1 MPISQDSLPF
11 NFTAARMGGLGNNNS
26 IGNMLQG
33 LSRDQLNQFARD
45 RGISSASLSG
55 MLERKSSF
63 DALMNL
69 DFQSL
74 QSIDNLANLAHS
86 NNSSQKNIPSSG
98 LQNWSLRSSGM
109 DGNAPNA
116 SSASLSNVAR
126 RLAAVGNMES
136 LLRNMST
143 NNMNNNNSS
152 NTFNGNN
159 GSTSNGGISHA
170 NLQSLLQNMQNGSS
184 MSSLFASNNNNN
196 GMMGSSSGTQNNNAQ
211 SSVASLAN
219 LLRDSSSTGLSALR
233 MQDGFSS
240 QRNSSVEDFLNL
252 VADGYLPHPEPSLL
266 SVPLM
271 QHQQQLQH
279 QQQQSGSNG
288 NDSDA
293 LLAQHQQQQ
302 QQLFAQAAA
311 AAAATGNSQLANALS
326 SRSFG
331 SLAGTDPAT
340 AALLAQLGSAG
351 TGADQSISSS
361 SSSQQQQEAMLK
373 RRFVEMGGDL
383 SSQGTN
389 KR

>member
-1 MPISQDSLPF
+1 
-11 NFTAARMGGLGNNNS
+11 
-26 IGNMLQG
+26 MLHG

-55 MLERKSSF
+55 MLERKNSF

-86 NNSSQKNIPSSG
+86 NNTSQKNIPSSG

-143 NNMNNNNSS
+143 NNMNNNNNNSSS
-152 NTFNGNN
+152 NTFSGNN

-170 NLQSLLQNMQNGSS
+170 NLQSLLQNMHNGTS
-184 MSSLFASNNNNN
+184 MSSLFASNNNN
-196 GMMGSSSGTQNNNAQ
+196 GMMGGGLGTQNNNAQ
-211 SSVASLAN
+211 NSVASLAN

-271 QHQQQLQH
+271 QHQQQLQQH
-279 QQQQSGSNG
+279 QQQQQSGSNG
-288 NDSDA
+288 NDSEA
-293 LLAQHQQQQ
+293 LLAQHQQQK
-302 QQLFAQAAA
+302 LFAQAAA

-331 SLAGTDPAT
+331 SLAGADPAT

-361 SSSQQQQEAMLK
+361 SSSQQQQQAMLK

-383 SSQGTN
+383 SSQGTS